1 MAKPPAAAAA
11 AAAASSE
18 ELSQVP
24 DEELL
29 RWSKE
34 ELARRLRRAE
44 GEKVGLML
52 EHGGLMRDVNRRLQ
66 QHLLEIRGLKDVNQR
81 LQDDNQELRELCC
94 FLDDDRQK
102 GRKLAREWQRFG
114 RHAAGAVWHEVARS
128 QQKLR
133 ELEARQEAL
142 LRENLELKEL
152 VLLLD
157 EERAALAGG
166 AGGGGGGSGGGGGGG
181 AGSRSSIDSQA
192 SLSGPLA
199 GGAAGAGTRDVG
211 DGSSTSSAGSGG
223 SPDHHHHVPPPLL
236 PPGPHKAPDG
246 KAVATR
252 RSLDDLSAPPHHRS
266 IPNGLHDPSSTYIRQ
281 LETKVK
287 LLEGDKLLAQLP
299 RPYGRPRSWLQQ
311 AGSGEFRTLRKG
323 FSPYHSE
330 SQLSSLPPSYQDA
343 LQNGPACT
351 VPELSPPPSG
361 GYSSAGQKPEAVVH
375 AMKGLRVRPAV
386 HLPPWHPHPFTC
398 MRAAD
403 AVHGLPGVRPGTAA
417 QTRHTRACAGGDRDT
432 PLTCMS
438 RAALRPKWGPGGG
451 VLEVHE
457 NLDRQLQD
465 SCEEDL
471 SEKEKAIVREM
482 CNVVWRKLGDA
493 ASSKPSIR
501 QHLSGNQFKGPL

>member
-11 AAAASSE
+11 ASE

-152 VLLLD
+152 VLMLD

-166 AGGGGGGSGGGGGGG
+166 GGGAGGGSGGGGGGGGG

-199 GGAAGAGTRDVG
+199 GGAAGAGARDVG

-281 LETKVK
+281 LETKVR
-287 LLEGDKLLAQLP
+287 LLEGDKALTQLA

-330 SQLSSLPPSYQDA
+330 SQLASLPPSYQDS
-343 LQNGPACT
+343 LQNGPACP
-351 VPELSPPPSG
+351 VPELSSPPSAS
-361 GYSSAGQKPEAVVH
+361 YSSAGQKPEAVVH
-375 AMKGLRVRPAV
+375 AMK
-386 HLPPWHPHPFTC
+386 
-398 MRAAD
+398 
-403 AVHGLPGVRPGTAA
+403 
-417 QTRHTRACAGGDRDT
+417 
-432 PLTCMS
+432 
-438 RAALRPKWGPGGG
+438 

-457 NLDRQLQD
+457 NLDRQLQH

>member
-11 AAAASSE
+11 AAASE

-166 AGGGGGGSGGGGGGG
+166 AGGAGGSGG

-199 GGAAGAGTRDVG
+199 GGAAGTGARDVG

-236 PPGPHKAPDG
+236 PPGPHKVPDG
-246 KAVATR
+246 KPVATR

-266 IPNGLHDPSSTYIRQ
+266 IPNGLHDPSSTYARQ

-287 LLEGDKLLAQLP
+287 LLEGDKLLAQ
-299 RPYGRPRSWLQQ
+299 
-311 AGSGEFRTLRKG
+311 
-323 FSPYHSE
+323 
-330 SQLSSLPPSYQDA
+330 
-343 LQNGPACT
+343 GPGCP
-351 VPELSPPPSG
+351 VPELSSPPSAV
-361 GYSSAGQKPEAVVH
+361 YSPAGQKPEAVVH
-375 AMKGLRVRPAV
+375 AMK
-386 HLPPWHPHPFTC
+386 
-398 MRAAD
+398 
-403 AVHGLPGVRPGTAA
+403 
-417 QTRHTRACAGGDRDT
+417 
-432 PLTCMS
+432 
-438 RAALRPKWGPGGG
+438 

>member
-1 MAKPPAAAAA
+1 MAKPPAAAAAA

-166 AGGGGGGSGGGGGGG
+166 AGGGGGGGGGGG

-287 LLEGDKLLAQLP
+287 LLEGDKLLAQQGEGQDLALAVEASDQ
-299 RPYGRPRSWLQQ
+299 RVSSLQ

-375 AMKGLRVRPAV
+375 AMK
-386 HLPPWHPHPFTC
+386 
-398 MRAAD
+398 
-403 AVHGLPGVRPGTAA
+403 
-417 QTRHTRACAGGDRDT
+417 
-432 PLTCMS
+432 
-438 RAALRPKWGPGGG
+438 

>member
-11 AAAASSE
+11 AAASE

-166 AGGGGGGSGGGGGGG
+166 AGGAGGSGG

-199 GGAAGAGTRDVG
+199 GGAAGTGARDVG

-236 PPGPHKAPDG
+236 PPGPHKVPDG
-246 KAVATR
+246 KPVATR

-266 IPNGLHDPSSTYIRQ
+266 IPNGLHDPSSTYARQ

-299 RPYGRPRSWLQQ
+299 CPHAPPRSWLQQ

-330 SQLSSLPPSYQDA
+330 SQLASLPPSYQDA
-343 LQNGPACT
+343 LQNGPGCP
-351 VPELSPPPSG
+351 VPELSSPPSAV
-361 GYSSAGQKPEAVVH
+361 YSPAGQKPEAVVH
-375 AMKGLRVRPAV
+375 AMK
-386 HLPPWHPHPFTC
+386 
-398 MRAAD
+398 
-403 AVHGLPGVRPGTAA
+403 
-417 QTRHTRACAGGDRDT
+417 
-432 PLTCMS
+432 
-438 RAALRPKWGPGGG
+438 

>member
-1 MAKPPAAAAA
+1 MRPGGRCGADPRAMAKPPAAATATA
-11 AAAASSE
+11 E
-18 ELSQVP
+18 DLSQVP

-152 VLLLD
+152 VVLLD
-157 EERAALAGG
+157 EERATLAGG
-166 AGGGGGGSGGGGGGG
+166 AGGGAGSGVGGGG

-199 GGAAGAGTRDVG
+199 GGAPGAGARDVG

-223 SPDHHHHVPPPLL
+223 SPDHHHHHLHHHHHHVPPP
-236 PPGPHKAPDG
+236 PGPPKPPDG

-252 RSLDDLSAPPHHRS
+252 RSLDDLSAPAHHRS
-266 IPNGLHDPSSTYIRQ
+266 NSNGLHGKGQKPRAPLPARSLRPHCTPIPLSVPLSPVYPTSSWDSKR
-281 LETKVK
+281 
-287 LLEGDKLLAQLP
+287 EGGISLSLP
-299 RPYGRPRSWLQQ
+299 R
-311 AGSGEFRTLRKG
+311 A
-323 FSPYHSE
+323 
-330 SQLSSLPPSYQDA
+330 
-343 LQNGPACT
+343 
-351 VPELSPPPSG
+351 PPSG
-361 GYSSAGQKPEAVVH
+361 SFGGEPCPRSPEKFPTLVIVI
-375 AMKGLRVRPAV
+375 
-386 HLPPWHPHPFTC
+386 F
-398 MRAAD
+398 
-403 AVHGLPGVRPGTAA
+403 GTAV
-417 QTRHTRACAGGDRDT
+417 
-432 PLTCMS
+432 P
-438 RAALRPKWGPGGG
+438 
-451 VLEVHE
+451 
-457 NLDRQLQD
+457 
-465 SCEEDL
+465 
-471 SEKEKAIVREM
+471 
-482 CNVVWRKLGDA
+482 
-493 ASSKPSIR
+493 
-501 QHLSGNQFKGPL
+501 

>member
-11 AAAASSE
+11 AAAAASE

-152 VLLLD
+152 VLMLD

-166 AGGGGGGSGGGGGGG
+166 GGGGGAGGGGGG

-199 GGAAGAGTRDVG
+199 GGAAGAGARDVG

-281 LETKVK
+281 LETK
-287 LLEGDKLLAQLP
+287 
-299 RPYGRPRSWLQQ
+299 

-330 SQLSSLPPSYQDA
+330 SQLASLPPSYQES

-351 VPELSPPPSG
+351 VPELSSPPSA
-361 GYSSAGQKPEAVVH
+361 GYSTGQKPEAVVH
-375 AMKGLRVRPAV
+375 AMK
-386 HLPPWHPHPFTC
+386 
-398 MRAAD
+398 
-403 AVHGLPGVRPGTAA
+403 
-417 QTRHTRACAGGDRDT
+417 
-432 PLTCMS
+432 
-438 RAALRPKWGPGGG
+438 

>member
-1 MAKPPAAAAA
+1 MAKPAATAAAA
-11 AAAASSE
+11 SE

-157 EERAALAGG
+157 EERAALAAAGG
-166 AGGGGGGSGGGGGGG
+166 AGGGGSGGGG

-199 GGAAGAGTRDVG
+199 GGAPGAGARDVG

-246 KAVATR
+246 KAGATR

-281 LETKVK
+281 LETKVR
-287 LLEGDKLLAQLP
+287 LLEGDKLLA
-299 RPYGRPRSWLQQ
+299 QQ

-330 SQLSSLPPSYQDA
+330 SQLASLPPSYQDA
-343 LQNGPACT
+343 LQN
-351 VPELSPPPSG
+351 
-361 GYSSAGQKPEAVVH
+361 
-375 AMKGLRVRPAV
+375 
-386 HLPPWHPHPFTC
+386 
-398 MRAAD
+398 
-403 AVHGLPGVRPGTAA
+403 
-417 QTRHTRACAGGDRDT
+417 
-432 PLTCMS
+432 
-438 RAALRPKWGPGGG
+438 

>member
-11 AAAASSE
+11 AASE

-152 VLLLD
+152 VLMLD

-166 AGGGGGGSGGGGGGG
+166 GGGGGGGGG

-199 GGAAGAGTRDVG
+199 GGAAGAGARDVG

-223 SPDHHHHVPPPLL
+223 SPDHHHHIPPPLL
-236 PPGPHKAPDG
+236 PPGPHKASDG

-281 LETKVK
+281 LETK
-287 LLEGDKLLAQLP
+287 
-299 RPYGRPRSWLQQ
+299 
-311 AGSGEFRTLRKG
+311 AGPGEFRTLRKG

-330 SQLSSLPPSYQDA
+330 SQLASLPPTYQDS

-351 VPELSPPPSG
+351 VPELSSPPSS

-375 AMKGLRVRPAV
+375 AMK
-386 HLPPWHPHPFTC
+386 
-398 MRAAD
+398 
-403 AVHGLPGVRPGTAA
+403 
-417 QTRHTRACAGGDRDT
+417 
-432 PLTCMS
+432 
-438 RAALRPKWGPGGG
+438 

>member
-11 AAAASSE
+11 AAAASE

-166 AGGGGGGSGGGGGGG
+166 AGGAGVGGGGGG

-192 SLSGPLA
+192 SLSGPLP

-236 PPGPHKAPDG
+236 PPGPPKVPDG

-252 RSLDDLSAPPHHRS
+252 RSLDDLSAPPPHHRS
-266 IPNGLHDPSSTYIRQ
+266 IPNGLHDPSSTYMRQ

-287 LLEGDKLLAQLP
+287 LLEGDKLLAQ
-299 RPYGRPRSWLQQ
+299 
-311 AGSGEFRTLRKG
+311 AGPGEFRTLRKG

-330 SQLSSLPPSYQDA
+330 SQLSSLPPSYQDS
-343 LQNGPACT
+343 LQN
-351 VPELSPPPSG
+351 
-361 GYSSAGQKPEAVVH
+361 
-375 AMKGLRVRPAV
+375 
-386 HLPPWHPHPFTC
+386 
-398 MRAAD
+398 
-403 AVHGLPGVRPGTAA
+403 
-417 QTRHTRACAGGDRDT
+417 
-432 PLTCMS
+432 
-438 RAALRPKWGPGGG
+438 

-457 NLDRQLQD
+457 NLDRPLQD

>member
-1 MAKPPAAAAA
+1 MAKPPAA
-11 AAAASSE
+11 E

-166 AGGGGGGSGGGGGGG
+166 AGGAGGGG

-199 GGAAGAGTRDVG
+199 GGAAGTGARDVG

-287 LLEGDKLLAQLP
+287 LLGEDRLP
-299 RPYGRPRSWLQQ
+299 VQQ
-311 AGSGEFRTLRKG
+311 ASSGEYRTLRKG

-330 SQLSSLPPSYQDA
+330 SQLASLPPSYQDS
-343 LQNGPACT
+343 LQNGPACP
-351 VPELSPPPSG
+351 VPELSSPPSA
-361 GYSSAGQKPEAVVH
+361 GYSPAGQKPEAVVH
-375 AMKGLRVRPAV
+375 AMK
-386 HLPPWHPHPFTC
+386 
-398 MRAAD
+398 
-403 AVHGLPGVRPGTAA
+403 
-417 QTRHTRACAGGDRDT
+417 
-432 PLTCMS
+432 
-438 RAALRPKWGPGGG
+438 

>member
-11 AAAASSE
+11 AAAASE

-157 EERAALAGG
+157 EERAALVGGAGG
-166 AGGGGGGSGGGGGGG
+166 AGGGGGGGGG

-192 SLSGPLA
+192 SLSGPLP

-236 PPGPHKAPDG
+236 PPGPPKVPDG

-252 RSLDDLSAPPHHRS
+252 RSLDDLSAPPPHHRS
-266 IPNGLHDPSSTYIRQ
+266 IPNGLHDPSSTYMRQ

-287 LLEGDKLLAQLP
+287 LLEGDKLLAQ
-299 RPYGRPRSWLQQ
+299 Q
-311 AGSGEFRTLRKG
+311 AGPGEFRTLRKG

-330 SQLSSLPPSYQDA
+330 SQLSSLPPSYQDS
-343 LQNGPACT
+343 LQNGPACPA
-351 VPELSPPPSG
+351 PELPSPSSS
-361 GYSSAGQKPEAVVH
+361 GYSSVGQKPEAVVH
-375 AMKGLRVRPAV
+375 AMK
-386 HLPPWHPHPFTC
+386 
-398 MRAAD
+398 
-403 AVHGLPGVRPGTAA
+403 
-417 QTRHTRACAGGDRDT
+417 
-432 PLTCMS
+432 
-438 RAALRPKWGPGGG
+438 

-457 NLDRQLQD
+457 NLDRPLQD

>member
-11 AAAASSE
+11 AAAASE

-152 VLLLD
+152 VLMLD

-166 AGGGGGGSGGGGGGG
+166 GGGGGGGGG

-199 GGAAGAGTRDVG
+199 GGAAGAGARDVG

-223 SPDHHHHVPPPLL
+223 SPDHHHHIPPPLL
-236 PPGPHKAPDG
+236 PPGPHKASDG

-281 LETKVK
+281 LETK
-287 LLEGDKLLAQLP
+287 
-299 RPYGRPRSWLQQ
+299 
-311 AGSGEFRTLRKG
+311 AGPGEFRTLRKG

-330 SQLSSLPPSYQDA
+330 SQLASLPPTYQDS

-351 VPELSPPPSG
+351 VPELSSPPSA

-375 AMKGLRVRPAV
+375 AMK
-386 HLPPWHPHPFTC
+386 
-398 MRAAD
+398 
-403 AVHGLPGVRPGTAA
+403 
-417 QTRHTRACAGGDRDT
+417 
-432 PLTCMS
+432 
-438 RAALRPKWGPGGG
+438 

>member
-11 AAAASSE
+11 AASE

-166 AGGGGGGSGGGGGGG
+166 AGGAGGGGGGG

-199 GGAAGAGTRDVG
+199 GGTAGTGARDVG

-236 PPGPHKAPDG
+236 PPGPHKVPDG

-266 IPNGLHDPSSTYIRQ
+266 IPNGLHDPSSSYVRQ

-299 RPYGRPRSWLQQ
+299 GPHVRPRSWLQ

-330 SQLSSLPPSYQDA
+330 SQLASLPPSYQDA
-343 LQNGPACT
+343 LQN
-351 VPELSPPPSG
+351 
-361 GYSSAGQKPEAVVH
+361 
-375 AMKGLRVRPAV
+375 
-386 HLPPWHPHPFTC
+386 
-398 MRAAD
+398 
-403 AVHGLPGVRPGTAA
+403 
-417 QTRHTRACAGGDRDT
+417 
-432 PLTCMS
+432 
-438 RAALRPKWGPGGG
+438 

>member
-11 AAAASSE
+11 AAAASE

-152 VLLLD
+152 VLMLD

-166 AGGGGGGSGGGGGGG
+166 GGGGGAGGGGGG

-199 GGAAGAGTRDVG
+199 GGAAGAGARDVG

-281 LETKVK
+281 LETKVR
-287 LLEGDKLLAQLP
+287 LLEGDKPLAQV
-299 RPYGRPRSWLQQ
+299 GWLGVDLGGQCP
-311 AGSGEFRTLRKG
+311 L
-323 FSPYHSE
+323 HSE
-330 SQLSSLPPSYQDA
+330 GQREPCPRAPRAS
-343 LQNGPACT
+343 GPACA
-351 VPELSPPPSG
+351 VPELSSPPSA
-361 GYSSAGQKPEAVVH
+361 GYSTGQKPEAVVH
-375 AMKGLRVRPAV
+375 AMK
-386 HLPPWHPHPFTC
+386 
-398 MRAAD
+398 
-403 AVHGLPGVRPGTAA
+403 
-417 QTRHTRACAGGDRDT
+417 
-432 PLTCMS
+432 
-438 RAALRPKWGPGGG
+438 

>member
-11 AAAASSE
+11 AAAASE

-152 VLLLD
+152 VLMLD

-166 AGGGGGGSGGGGGGG
+166 GGGGGGGGG

-199 GGAAGAGTRDVG
+199 GGAAGAGARDVG

-223 SPDHHHHVPPPLL
+223 SPDHHHHIPPPLL
-236 PPGPHKAPDG
+236 PPGPHKASDG

-281 LETKVK
+281 LETKVR
-287 LLEGDKLLAQLP
+287 LLEGDKPLVQVPILLAAATGQQSGSQDHDLDPKP
-299 RPYGRPRSWLQQ
+299 R
-311 AGSGEFRTLRKG
+311 AGPGEFRTLRKG

-330 SQLSSLPPSYQDA
+330 SQLASLPPTYQDS

-351 VPELSPPPSG
+351 VPELSSPPSA

-375 AMKGLRVRPAV
+375 AMK
-386 HLPPWHPHPFTC
+386 
-398 MRAAD
+398 
-403 AVHGLPGVRPGTAA
+403 
-417 QTRHTRACAGGDRDT
+417 
-432 PLTCMS
+432 
-438 RAALRPKWGPGGG
+438 

>member
-1 MAKPPAAAAA
+1 MAKPPAVAAAAA
-11 AAAASSE
+11 AAASE

-157 EERAALAGG
+157 EERAALAAAGG
-166 AGGGGGGSGGGGGGG
+166 AGGGGGGG

-199 GGAAGAGTRDVG
+199 GSAAGSGARDVG

-223 SPDHHHHVPPPLL
+223 SPDHHHHVPAALL
-236 PPGPHKAPDG
+236 PPGPHKGPDG
-246 KAVATR
+246 KAGATR

-266 IPNGLHDPSSTYIRQ
+266 IPNGLHDPSSTYIRP

-287 LLEGDKLLAQLP
+287 LLDGDKLP
-299 RPYGRPRSWLQQ
+299 PQQ

-330 SQLSSLPPSYQDA
+330 SQLAYPSCPHPRPPSTVRQDRNPR
-343 LQNGPACT
+343 LSCT
-351 VPELSPPPSG
+351 P
-361 GYSSAGQKPEAVVH
+361 
-375 AMKGLRVRPAV
+375 
-386 HLPPWHPHPFTC
+386 
-398 MRAAD
+398 
-403 AVHGLPGVRPGTAA
+403 
-417 QTRHTRACAGGDRDT
+417 
-432 PLTCMS
+432 
-438 RAALRPKWGPGGG
+438 
-451 VLEVHE
+451 
-457 NLDRQLQD
+457 
-465 SCEEDL
+465 
-471 SEKEKAIVREM
+471 
-482 CNVVWRKLGDA
+482 
-493 ASSKPSIR
+493 
-501 QHLSGNQFKGPL
+501 

>member
-1 MAKPPAAAAA
+1 MAKPPAAAAAA

-166 AGGGGGGSGGGGGGG
+166 AGGGGGGGGGGG

-287 LLEGDKLLAQLP
+287 LLEGDKLLAQQGEGQDLALAVEASDQ
-299 RPYGRPRSWLQQ
+299 RVSSLQ

-343 LQNGPACT
+343 LQN
-351 VPELSPPPSG
+351 
-361 GYSSAGQKPEAVVH
+361 
-375 AMKGLRVRPAV
+375 
-386 HLPPWHPHPFTC
+386 
-398 MRAAD
+398 
-403 AVHGLPGVRPGTAA
+403 
-417 QTRHTRACAGGDRDT
+417 
-432 PLTCMS
+432 
-438 RAALRPKWGPGGG
+438 

>member
-1 MAKPPAAAAA
+1 MAKPAATAAAA
-11 AAAASSE
+11 SE

-157 EERAALAGG
+157 EERAALAATG
-166 AGGGGGGSGGGGGGG
+166 AASGGGGGGGG

-192 SLSGPLA
+192 SLSGPLS
-199 GGAAGAGTRDVG
+199 GGAPGAGARDVG

-246 KAVATR
+246 KAGATR

-281 LETKVK
+281 LESKVR
-287 LLEGDKLLAQLP
+287 LLEGDKLLAQ
-299 RPYGRPRSWLQQ
+299 Q
-311 AGSGEFRTLRKG
+311 AGSGEFRMLRKG

-330 SQLSSLPPSYQDA
+330 SQLASLPPSYQDS
-343 LQNGPACT
+343 LQNTALCMRGCPLLWRGGSEAHRGAVDGQGPMGPACPA
-351 VPELSPPPSG
+351 PELPSPPSA
-361 GYSSAGQKPEAVVH
+361 GYSPAGQKPEAVVH
-375 AMKGLRVRPAV
+375 AMK
-386 HLPPWHPHPFTC
+386 
-398 MRAAD
+398 
-403 AVHGLPGVRPGTAA
+403 
-417 QTRHTRACAGGDRDT
+417 
-432 PLTCMS
+432 
-438 RAALRPKWGPGGG
+438 

>member
-152 VLLLD
+152 VLMLD

-166 AGGGGGGSGGGGGGG
+166 GGGGGAGGGGGG

-199 GGAAGAGTRDVG
+199 GGAAGAGARDVG

-281 LETKVK
+281 LETKVR
-287 LLEGDKLLAQLP
+287 LLEGDKPLAQLP
-299 RPYGRPRSWLQQ
+299 RPYGRPRSWLQ

-330 SQLSSLPPSYQDA
+330 SQLASLPPSYQES
-343 LQNGPACT
+343 LQNGPACA
-351 VPELSPPPSG
+351 VPELSSPPSA
-361 GYSSAGQKPEAVVH
+361 GYSTGQKPEAVVH
-375 AMKGLRVRPAV
+375 AMK
-386 HLPPWHPHPFTC
+386 
-398 MRAAD
+398 
-403 AVHGLPGVRPGTAA
+403 
-417 QTRHTRACAGGDRDT
+417 
-432 PLTCMS
+432 
-438 RAALRPKWGPGGG
+438 

>member
-11 AAAASSE
+11 AASE

-66 QHLLEIRGLKDVNQR
+66 QHLLEIRGLKDVNRR

-157 EERAALAGG
+157 EERAALAAGG
-166 AGGGGGGSGGGGGGG
+166 AGGSGSGG

-223 SPDHHHHVPPPLL
+223 SPDHHHHHHHVPPALL

-246 KAVATR
+246 KAGVTR

-266 IPNGLHDPSSTYIRQ
+266 IPNGLHDPSSTYVRQ
-281 LETKVK
+281 LESKVK
-287 LLEGDKLLAQLP
+287 LLEGDKLPTQGGP
-299 RPYGRPRSWLQQ
+299 
-311 AGSGEFRTLRKG
+311 GEFRTLRKG

-330 SQLSSLPPSYQDA
+330 SQLAALPPPYQDA
-343 LQNGPACT
+343 LPNGPACP
-351 VPELSPPPSG
+351 VPELPSPASS

-375 AMKGLRVRPAV
+375 AMK
-386 HLPPWHPHPFTC
+386 
-398 MRAAD
+398 
-403 AVHGLPGVRPGTAA
+403 
-417 QTRHTRACAGGDRDT
+417 
-432 PLTCMS
+432 
-438 RAALRPKWGPGGG
+438 

-457 NLDRQLQD
+457 NLDRQPQD

>member
-11 AAAASSE
+11 AAAASE

-166 AGGGGGGSGGGGGGG
+166 AGAGGGGGGG

-192 SLSGPLA
+192 SLSGPLP

-236 PPGPHKAPDG
+236 PPGPPKAPDG

-252 RSLDDLSAPPHHRS
+252 RSLDDLSAPPPHHRS
-266 IPNGLHDPSSTYIRQ
+266 IPNGLHDPSSTYMRQ

-287 LLEGDKLLAQLP
+287 LLEGDKLLAQ
-299 RPYGRPRSWLQQ
+299 
-311 AGSGEFRTLRKG
+311 AGPGEFRTLRKG

-330 SQLSSLPPSYQDA
+330 SQLSSLPPSYQDS
-343 LQNGPACT
+343 LQNGPACPA
-351 VPELSPPPSG
+351 PELPSPPSG
-361 GYSSAGQKPEAVVH
+361 GYSSTGQKPEAVVH
-375 AMKGLRVRPAV
+375 AMK
-386 HLPPWHPHPFTC
+386 
-398 MRAAD
+398 
-403 AVHGLPGVRPGTAA
+403 
-417 QTRHTRACAGGDRDT
+417 
-432 PLTCMS
+432 
-438 RAALRPKWGPGGG
+438 

-457 NLDRQLQD
+457 NLDRPLQD

>member
-1 MAKPPAAAAA
+1 MAKPAATAAAA
-11 AAAASSE
+11 SE

-157 EERAALAGG
+157 EERAALAATGG
-166 AGGGGGGSGGGGGGG
+166 AGGGGGGGGG

-199 GGAAGAGTRDVG
+199 GGAPGAGARDVG

-246 KAVATR
+246 KAGATR

-281 LETKVK
+281 LESKVR

-330 SQLSSLPPSYQDA
+330 SQLASLPPSYQDS
-343 LQNGPACT
+343 LQN
-351 VPELSPPPSG
+351 
-361 GYSSAGQKPEAVVH
+361 
-375 AMKGLRVRPAV
+375 
-386 HLPPWHPHPFTC
+386 
-398 MRAAD
+398 
-403 AVHGLPGVRPGTAA
+403 
-417 QTRHTRACAGGDRDT
+417 
-432 PLTCMS
+432 
-438 RAALRPKWGPGGG
+438 

>member
-152 VLLLD
+152 VLMLD

-166 AGGGGGGSGGGGGGG
+166 GGGGGAGGGGGG

-199 GGAAGAGTRDVG
+199 GGAAGAGARDVG

-281 LETKVK
+281 LETK
-287 LLEGDKLLAQLP
+287 LP

-330 SQLSSLPPSYQDA
+330 SQLASLPPSYQES
-343 LQNGPACT
+343 LQNGPACA
-351 VPELSPPPSG
+351 VPELSSPPSA
-361 GYSSAGQKPEAVVH
+361 GYSTGQKPEAVVH
-375 AMKGLRVRPAV
+375 AMK
-386 HLPPWHPHPFTC
+386 
-398 MRAAD
+398 
-403 AVHGLPGVRPGTAA
+403 
-417 QTRHTRACAGGDRDT
+417 
-432 PLTCMS
+432 
-438 RAALRPKWGPGGG
+438 

>member
-1 MAKPPAAAAA
+1 MAKPPAAAAAA

-166 AGGGGGGSGGGGGGG
+166 AGGGGGGGGGGG

-287 LLEGDKLLAQLP
+287 LLEGDKLLAQ
-299 RPYGRPRSWLQQ
+299 

-361 GYSSAGQKPEAVVH
+361 GYSSSGQKPEAVVH
-375 AMKGLRVRPAV
+375 AMK
-386 HLPPWHPHPFTC
+386 
-398 MRAAD
+398 
-403 AVHGLPGVRPGTAA
+403 
-417 QTRHTRACAGGDRDT
+417 
-432 PLTCMS
+432 
-438 RAALRPKWGPGGG
+438 

>member
-11 AAAASSE
+11 AASE

-133 ELEARQEAL
+133 ELEVRQEAL

-166 AGGGGGGSGGGGGGG
+166 AGGAGG

-199 GGAAGAGTRDVG
+199 GGAAGTGARDVG

-223 SPDHHHHVPPPLL
+223 SPDHQHHVPPPLL
-236 PPGPHKAPDG
+236 PPGPHKVPDS
-246 KAVATR
+246 KAVVTR

-281 LETKVK
+281 LESKGK
-287 LLEGDKLLAQLP
+287 LLESDKLPAQLP
-299 RPYGRPRSWLQQ
+299 HPYVRRSWLQ
-311 AGSGEFRTLRKG
+311 AGPGEFRTLRKG
-323 FSPYHSE
+323 LSPYHSE
-330 SQLSSLPPSYQDA
+330 SQLASLPLSYQDS
-343 LQNGPACT
+343 LQNGPVCP
-351 VPELSPPPSG
+351 VPELSSPPST
-361 GYSSAGQKPEAVVH
+361 GYSPAGQKPEAVVH
-375 AMKGLRVRPAV
+375 AMK
-386 HLPPWHPHPFTC
+386 
-398 MRAAD
+398 
-403 AVHGLPGVRPGTAA
+403 
-417 QTRHTRACAGGDRDT
+417 
-432 PLTCMS
+432 
-438 RAALRPKWGPGGG
+438 

-457 NLDRQLQD
+457 NLERQLPD
-465 SCEEDL
+465 SREGDL
-471 SEKEKAIVREM
+471 SEEEKAIVREM

>member
-1 MAKPPAAAAA
+1 MAKPPAAATAA
-11 AAAASSE
+11 AASE

-166 AGGGGGGSGGGGGGG
+166 AGGAGGGGGGG

-192 SLSGPLA
+192 SLSGPLP

-236 PPGPHKAPDG
+236 PPGPPKAPDG

-252 RSLDDLSAPPHHRS
+252 RSLDDLSAPPPHHRS
-266 IPNGLHDPSSTYIRQ
+266 IPNGLHGPGRGVSSSREASSPQ
-281 LETKVK
+281 P
-287 LLEGDKLLAQLP
+287 P
-299 RPYGRPRSWLQQ
+299 RCGPHPTSNPAPFSLSLSLLQQ
-311 AGSGEFRTLRKG
+311 AGPGEFRTLRKG

-330 SQLSSLPPSYQDA
+330 SQLSSLPPSYQDS
-343 LQNGPACT
+343 LQNGPACPA
-351 VPELSPPPSG
+351 PELPSPPSS

-375 AMKGLRVRPAV
+375 AMK
-386 HLPPWHPHPFTC
+386 
-398 MRAAD
+398 
-403 AVHGLPGVRPGTAA
+403 
-417 QTRHTRACAGGDRDT
+417 
-432 PLTCMS
+432 
-438 RAALRPKWGPGGG
+438 

-457 NLDRQLQD
+457 NLDRPLQD

>member
-1 MAKPPAAAAA
+1 MAKPPAAAAVA
-11 AAAASSE
+11 AAASE

-166 AGGGGGGSGGGGGGG
+166 AVGAGGGGG

-287 LLEGDKLLAQLP
+287 LLEGDKILP
-299 RPYGRPRSWLQQ
+299 GPSPLTSPRLPLQQ

-330 SQLSSLPPSYQDA
+330 SQLASLPPSYQDS
-343 LQNGPACT
+343 LQNGPACP
-351 VPELSPPPSG
+351 VPELSSPPA

-375 AMKGLRVRPAV
+375 AMK
-386 HLPPWHPHPFTC
+386 
-398 MRAAD
+398 
-403 AVHGLPGVRPGTAA
+403 
-417 QTRHTRACAGGDRDT
+417 
-432 PLTCMS
+432 
-438 RAALRPKWGPGGG
+438 

>member
-1 MAKPPAAAAA
+1 MRGGPHASPAAPRARVAGPREAPARGAPARRGRGRCRGDGPAMAKPPAVAAAAA
-11 AAAASSE
+11 AAASE

-157 EERAALAGG
+157 EERAALAAGG
-166 AGGGGGGSGGGGGGG
+166 AGGGGVGGG

-199 GGAAGAGTRDVG
+199 GSAAGSGARDVG

-223 SPDHHHHVPPPLL
+223 SPDHHHHVPPALL
-236 PPGPHKAPDG
+236 PPGPHKGPDG
-246 KAVATR
+246 KAGATR

-266 IPNGLHDPSSTYIRQ
+266 IPNGLHGKHRARI
-281 LETKVK
+281 
-287 LLEGDKLLAQLP
+287 
-299 RPYGRPRSWLQQ
+299 
-311 AGSGEFRTLRKG
+311 GS
-323 FSPYHSE
+323 
-330 SQLSSLPPSYQDA
+330 
-343 LQNGPACT
+343 
-351 VPELSPPPSG
+351 V
-361 GYSSAGQKPEAVVH
+361 
-375 AMKGLRVRPAV
+375 
-386 HLPPWHPHPFTC
+386 
-398 MRAAD
+398 
-403 AVHGLPGVRPGTAA
+403 
-417 QTRHTRACAGGDRDT
+417 
-432 PLTCMS
+432 
-438 RAALRPKWGPGGG
+438 G
-451 VLEVHE
+451 VL
-457 NLDRQLQD
+457 
-465 SCEEDL
+465 
-471 SEKEKAIVREM
+471 
-482 CNVVWRKLGDA
+482 
-493 ASSKPSIR
+493 
-501 QHLSGNQFKGPL
+501 

>member
-11 AAAASSE
+11 AASE

-66 QHLLEIRGLKDVNQR
+66 QHLLEIRGLKDVNRR

-157 EERAALAGG
+157 EERAALAAGG
-166 AGGGGGGSGGGGGGG
+166 AGGSGSGG

-223 SPDHHHHVPPPLL
+223 SPDHHHHHHHVPPALL

-246 KAVATR
+246 KAGVTR

-266 IPNGLHDPSSTYIRQ
+266 IPNGLHDPSSTYVRQ
-281 LETKVK
+281 LESKVK
-287 LLEGDKLLAQLP
+287 LLEGDKLPAQGGP
-299 RPYGRPRSWLQQ
+299 
-311 AGSGEFRTLRKG
+311 GEFRTLRKG

-330 SQLSSLPPSYQDA
+330 SQLAALPPPYQDA
-343 LQNGPACT
+343 LPN
-351 VPELSPPPSG
+351 
-361 GYSSAGQKPEAVVH
+361 
-375 AMKGLRVRPAV
+375 
-386 HLPPWHPHPFTC
+386 
-398 MRAAD
+398 
-403 AVHGLPGVRPGTAA
+403 
-417 QTRHTRACAGGDRDT
+417 
-432 PLTCMS
+432 
-438 RAALRPKWGPGGG
+438 

-457 NLDRQLQD
+457 NLDRQPQD

>member
-11 AAAASSE
+11 AAAASE

-152 VLLLD
+152 VLMLD

-166 AGGGGGGSGGGGGGG
+166 AGGAGGSGGGGGV

-199 GGAAGAGTRDVG
+199 GGAAGAGARDVG

-236 PPGPHKAPDG
+236 PPGPHKAPDC

-266 IPNGLHDPSSTYIRQ
+266 IPNGLHGRDERAGRSLQHVSTDSPAGVPGNPPANSTQRARRDPSSTYIRQ
-281 LETKVK
+281 LETKA
-287 LLEGDKLLAQLP
+287 LA
-299 RPYGRPRSWLQQ
+299 QQ

-330 SQLSSLPPSYQDA
+330 SQLASLPPSYQDS
-343 LQNGPACT
+343 LQNGPACP
-351 VPELSPPPSG
+351 VPELSSPPSA

-375 AMKGLRVRPAV
+375 AMK
-386 HLPPWHPHPFTC
+386 
-398 MRAAD
+398 
-403 AVHGLPGVRPGTAA
+403 
-417 QTRHTRACAGGDRDT
+417 
-432 PLTCMS
+432 
-438 RAALRPKWGPGGG
+438 

-457 NLDRQLQD
+457 NLDRRLQD
-465 SCEEDL
+465 GCEEGL

>member
-1 MAKPPAAAAA
+1 MAKPPAVAAAAA
-11 AAAASSE
+11 AAASE

-81 LQDDNQELRELCC
+81 LQDDNHELRELCC

-157 EERAALAGG
+157 EERAALAAAGG
-166 AGGGGGGSGGGGGGG
+166 AGGSGGGG

-199 GGAAGAGTRDVG
+199 GSAAGSGARDVG

-223 SPDHHHHVPPPLL
+223 SPDHHHHVPPALL
-236 PPGPHKAPDG
+236 PPGPHKGPDG
-246 KAVATR
+246 KAGATR

-266 IPNGLHDPSSTYIRQ
+266 IPNGLHDPSSTYIRP

-287 LLEGDKLLAQLP
+287 LLEGDKLP
-299 RPYGRPRSWLQQ
+299 PQQ
-311 AGSGEFRTLRKG
+311 AGPGEFRTLRKG

-330 SQLSSLPPSYQDA
+330 SQLSSLPPSYQEV
-343 LQNGPACT
+343 LQNGPGCP
-351 VPELSPPPSG
+351 VPELPSPPSTV
-361 GYSSAGQKPEAVVH
+361 YSSAGQKPEAVVH
-375 AMKGLRVRPAV
+375 AMK
-386 HLPPWHPHPFTC
+386 
-398 MRAAD
+398 
-403 AVHGLPGVRPGTAA
+403 
-417 QTRHTRACAGGDRDT
+417 
-432 PLTCMS
+432 
-438 RAALRPKWGPGGG
+438 

-493 ASSKPSIR
+493 ASAKPSIR

>member
-1 MAKPPAAAAA
+1 MAKPAATAAAA
-11 AAAASSE
+11 SE

-157 EERAALAGG
+157 EERAALAAAGG
-166 AGGGGGGSGGGGGGG
+166 AGGGGSGGGG

-199 GGAAGAGTRDVG
+199 GGAPGAGARDVG

-246 KAVATR
+246 KAGATR

-281 LETKVK
+281 LETKVR

-330 SQLSSLPPSYQDA
+330 SQLASLPPSYQDA
-343 LQNGPACT
+343 LQN
-351 VPELSPPPSG
+351 
-361 GYSSAGQKPEAVVH
+361 
-375 AMKGLRVRPAV
+375 
-386 HLPPWHPHPFTC
+386 
-398 MRAAD
+398 
-403 AVHGLPGVRPGTAA
+403 
-417 QTRHTRACAGGDRDT
+417 
-432 PLTCMS
+432 
-438 RAALRPKWGPGGG
+438 

>member
-11 AAAASSE
+11 AAAASE

-152 VLLLD
+152 VLMLD

-166 AGGGGGGSGGGGGGG
+166 GGGGGAGGGGGG

-199 GGAAGAGTRDVG
+199 GGAAGAGARDVG

-281 LETKVK
+281 LETKVR
-287 LLEGDKLLAQLP
+287 LLEGDKPLAQV
-299 RPYGRPRSWLQQ
+299 GWLGQ

-330 SQLSSLPPSYQDA
+330 SQLASLPPSYQES
-343 LQNGPACT
+343 LQNGPACA
-351 VPELSPPPSG
+351 VPELSSPPSA
-361 GYSSAGQKPEAVVH
+361 GYSTGQKPEAVVH
-375 AMKGLRVRPAV
+375 AMK
-386 HLPPWHPHPFTC
+386 
-398 MRAAD
+398 
-403 AVHGLPGVRPGTAA
+403 
-417 QTRHTRACAGGDRDT
+417 
-432 PLTCMS
+432 
-438 RAALRPKWGPGGG
+438 

>member
-11 AAAASSE
+11 ASE

-152 VLLLD
+152 VLMLD

-166 AGGGGGGSGGGGGGG
+166 GGGAGGGSGGGGGGGGG

-199 GGAAGAGTRDVG
+199 GGAAGAGARDVG

-281 LETKVK
+281 LETK
-287 LLEGDKLLAQLP
+287 
-299 RPYGRPRSWLQQ
+299 

-330 SQLSSLPPSYQDA
+330 SQLASLPPSYQDS
-343 LQNGPACT
+343 LQNGPACP
-351 VPELSPPPSG
+351 VPELSSPPSAS
-361 GYSSAGQKPEAVVH
+361 YSSAGQKPEAVVH
-375 AMKGLRVRPAV
+375 AMK
-386 HLPPWHPHPFTC
+386 
-398 MRAAD
+398 
-403 AVHGLPGVRPGTAA
+403 
-417 QTRHTRACAGGDRDT
+417 
-432 PLTCMS
+432 
-438 RAALRPKWGPGGG
+438 

-457 NLDRQLQD
+457 NLDRQLQH